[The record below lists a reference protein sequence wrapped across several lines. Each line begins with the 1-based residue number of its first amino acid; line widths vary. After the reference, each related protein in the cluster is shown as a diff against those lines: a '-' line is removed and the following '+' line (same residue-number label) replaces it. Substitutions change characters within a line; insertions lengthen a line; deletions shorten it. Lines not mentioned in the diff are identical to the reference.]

1 MKGEFDMINAKVNFE
16 ELKGA
21 IGLLNKAVK
30 KNPLEV
36 PLIKMEAKATSLVLS
51 VNCSNSIGAVI
62 EIPATVNETGV
73 FVTTFSSV
81 NVISVRNCNGNVT
94 ITSPGENALAMKY
107 KGGKA
112 TTSLTAV
119 STPFNDVAAPDESCA
134 KVALPIAS
142 LKEMFKDVAFSTSDE
157 VNNLGIHSVKIDVK
171 EDADG
176 LIKFSLSAC
185 DGKTIAKRS
194 AFTLQNGNYTG
205 TSLILP
211 EQMKSVLDVLNG
223 DDGNAEISFGNGKI
237 FISYK
242 NRRTC
247 FQEISASFPNVESII
262 EGKNCFFNVKISKD
276 DLLDALNSVL
286 YIQSELKAAGQT
298 NESVS
303 FEFNKSEVS
312 IGCTG
317 TTQFSEEVPIQTEGE
332 LLDSKIYFSA
342 SALKEI
348 LSCYPNDE
356 VIIGGATTKS
366 PFWLCC
372 GEHDEY
378 VYCIMPRAMK

>member
-1 MKGEFDMINAKVNFE
+1 MINCKVNFE

-36 PLIKMEAKATSLVLS
+36 PLIKMEAKATSLVLT
-51 VNCSNSIGAVI
+51 VNCSNSIGAEI

-81 NVISVRNCNGNVT
+81 NVISVRNCTGNVT
-94 ITSPGENALAMKY
+94 ITSPGENSLAMKY

-119 STPFNDVAAPDESCA
+119 DTTFNDVAAPDENCT

-142 LKEMFKDVAFSTSDE
+142 LKEMFKEVEFSTSDD
-157 VNNLGIHSVKIDVK
+157 VNKIGVHSVKMDVH
-171 EDADG
+171 EDSDG
-176 LIKFSLSAC
+176 LLKFSLSAC
-185 DGKTIAKRS
+185 DGRTIAIRS
-194 AFTLQNGNYTG
+194 AYTMQNGNYTG

-223 DDGNAEISFGNGKI
+223 DDGDAEISFGNGKV
-237 FISYK
+237 FVSYK

-247 FQEISASFPNVESII
+247 FQEISASFPNI
-262 EGKNCFFNVKISKD
+262 EGILKEKNCLFTVKISRAD
-276 DLLDALNSVL
+276 MLEALNAVL
-286 YIQSELKAAGQT
+286 YIQNELKAAGQT

-303 FEFNKSEVS
+303 FEFSKDEVS

-332 LLDSKIYFSA
+332 LLESKIYFSA

-356 VIIGGATTKS
+356 VIIGGSTTKA
-366 PFWLCC
+366 PFWMCC
-372 GEHDEY
+372 GDNDEY